1 MKKKAVVIL
10 LAVIAVCQLLFP
22 MSFVIYEKV
31 SWDRVIEKGRSYTLE
46 YSEFNHF
53 DKERFYIN
61 TDELYTVGYTMD
73 IEKLKSYTTYIPN
86 DTLSMYTKVVIKENE
101 DGVME
106 FFDAEDYDK
115 ALLTKDNWFNIYSTF
130 SVKFDEY
137 EFVNKDFGLRELVE
151 FANIVS
157 DEYVDESFDV
167 DEFLAEDSYYGG
179 FYMVPFEGRITL
191 NVYNGFAKITEVYLG
206 DELILT
212 LK

>member
-46 YSEFNHF
+46 YSEFNLF
-53 DKERFYIN
+53 DKERLYFN

-73 IEKLKSYTTYIPN
+73 IEKLKGYTTYIPN
-86 DTLSMYTKVVIKENE
+86 NTLSMYTKVVIKENE

-115 ALLTKDNWFNIYSTF
+115 ALITKDNWFNIYSTF

-179 FYMVPFEGRITL
+179 FYLVPAEGKITIK
-191 NVYNGFAKITEVYLG
+191 VYNGFAKITEVYLG
-206 DELILT
+206 DELIMK

>member
-1 MKKKAVVIL
+1 MKKKTVVIL
-10 LAVIAVCQLLFP
+10 LVFVAVCQLLFP

-31 SWDRVIEKGRSYTLE
+31 TMNAVIEKGTSYTLE
-46 YSEFNHF
+46 YSKFMHF
-53 DKERFYIN
+53 DKERAYLN

-73 IEKLKSYTTYIPN
+73 IERLKDYTNYIPAN
-86 DTLSMYTKVVIKENE
+86 TLSEYSEVVIKQNE
-101 DGVME
+101 DGIYE
-106 FFDAEDYDK
+106 FYDAESCDK
-115 ALLTKDNWFNIYSTF
+115 SLIEKDNCF
-130 SVKFDEY
+130 SMQSVFLVNFDEY
-137 EFVNKDFGLRELVE
+137 DFVSDAVGLRELVE
-151 FANIVS
+151 FANHAS

-206 DELILT
+206 DELIMK